1 MRVFGSSGYY
11 EMRFN
16 EPAPGG
22 IVIKVAFF
30 DIDGTLIS
38 DRTGHRIPQDT
49 RDALIELRRRGVTLA
64 IASGRSPAQ
73 LPPCITG
80 GFPGLEDAFDVYVTL
95 SGSLCYDA
103 SGVFHETPMHRA
115 SKERFCAHVAE
126 GRFDALALMRDRV
139 ISNRH
144 SEKVAEMERL
154 VGTTFPAGD
163 FGRVLEEPCYQFCA
177 FVPPK
182 RDAWVRELMP
192 DCIIARWSDLFCD
205 VIPAESSKPRGVQAT
220 LDHLG
225 LTREEAIAFGDG
237 GNDTTMLEYVG
248 TGVAMGN
255 GTPEAKV
262 AADYITDDVDK
273 GGIAHALAHFGL
285 I

>member
-1 MRVFGSSGYY
+1 M
-11 EMRFN
+11 
-16 EPAPGG
+16 
-22 IVIKVAFF
+22 IKVAFF

-38 DRTGHRIPQDT
+38 DKTGHRIPE
-49 RDALIELRRRGVTLA
+49 DARRALAELRRRGVKLA

-73 LPPCITG
+73 LPPCVTD
-80 GFPGLEDAFDVYVTL
+80 GFPELGGAFDVYVTM

-103 SGVFHETPMHRA
+103 SGVFHETPMHLP

-144 SEKVAEMERL
+144 SERVIELERL
-154 VGTTFPAGD
+154 VGTTFPEGD
-163 FGRVLEEPCYQFCA
+163 FGRVLEETCYQFCA
-177 FVPPK
+177 FVPPE
-182 RDAWVRELMP
+182 RDEWMRELMP
-192 DCIIARWSDLFCD
+192 DCIITRWCDLFCD
-205 VIPAESSKPRGVQAT
+205 VIPAESSKPQGVRAA

-225 LTREEAIAFGDG
+225 LRREEAIAFGDG
-237 GNDTTMLEYVG
+237 GNDATMLEFVG

-255 GTPEAKV
+255 GTAEAKA
-262 AADYITDDVDK
+262 AADYVTDDVDK